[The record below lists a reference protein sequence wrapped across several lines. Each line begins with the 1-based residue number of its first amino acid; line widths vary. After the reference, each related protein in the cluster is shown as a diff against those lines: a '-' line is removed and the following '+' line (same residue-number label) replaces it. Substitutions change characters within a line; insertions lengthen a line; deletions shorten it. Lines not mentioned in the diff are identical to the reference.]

1 MEVFPKTSTLI
12 VKYIYMMLY
21 LLLTITQMK
30 LRLRNVH
37 ENTTDV
43 WNLGTSLNLA
53 IKIGCGNWNI
63 IWKWAFELM
72 RQEDKRLYD
81 SMLKQSFKREIK
93 AT

>member
-1 MEVFPKTSTLI
+1 MRYTAPEVTLSLRVLGKPFNFIKEGGAMEVFPKTIILI

-43 WNLGTSLNLA
+43 
-53 IKIGCGNWNI
+53 
-63 IWKWAFELM
+63 
-72 RQEDKRLYD
+72 
-81 SMLKQSFKREIK
+81 
-93 AT
+93 